1 MAFKLPGSPLN
12 FMGINPDHKGYCT
25 PMTKSTCTPRSKALA
40 KRLKPGVDLYK
51 GKKK

>member
-25 PMTKSTCTPRSKALA
+25 PITLSGEPGNLKAISNLS
-40 KRLKPGVDLYK
+40 
-51 GKKK
+51 